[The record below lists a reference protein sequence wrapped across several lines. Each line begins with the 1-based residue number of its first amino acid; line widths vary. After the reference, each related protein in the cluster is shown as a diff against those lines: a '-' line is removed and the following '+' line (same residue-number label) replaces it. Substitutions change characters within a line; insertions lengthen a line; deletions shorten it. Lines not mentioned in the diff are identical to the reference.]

1 MITRCD
7 HCGSTFEVSAE
18 LLNSGDPSVRCGEC
32 MSLFDARANLYDEA
46 DFLRASENLKPVRKN
61 RVGDH
66 QAETVDSEYLETAE
80 TLAVEHV
87 YTAAGVVASTSNRTR
102 GSTAAPTPP
111 DFDGQPDI
119 DLARRSDRH
128 REHRV
133 DNIYPQ
139 DLEFERTVATE
150 SVHVNINPDA
160 GYRDGARSRR
170 DYHDD
175 SRSRDSHRDNTV
187 TRREAQHRQQATRE
201 REQRALQLEPERDY
215 KSQTIVEG
223 QGSRAD
229 AARSADQQQLRQ
241 VDHSRAVNKSA
252 ESKDRN
258 RSRADHKPIDESDLV
273 DDAGN
278 YARGN
283 HAFIPDDVLKK
294 SVVHRDDGR
303 RDDNLQFRSDT
314 PRFATSPRDRRSRG
328 SRSEGNGTRAS
339 TADTFANTQVKRSD
353 DYMHDRARSEGRRT
367 DRAVREQTRHDH
379 EARHI
384 RDARRTDKA
393 RHDNDTRTSAGSGV
407 RPETGNSETAR
418 SHREPEARRDAE
430 NRPYSDRS
438 DDLRSSEFQHL
449 HDRDFDELAVRDSRL
464 EVAGSSAQ
472 EMRRYQHYRPSV
484 DVAVAD
490 DVTEEPAARTGRAL
504 SIRPVLWFI
513 GLCAVI
519 CMLLFAARNVIANMN
534 LPEPLMTGFCQVTGC
549 VPAEAKKDVSQLQTM
564 RKTLFPHPE
573 IEDALVISVDVV
585 NNSVYKQPY
594 PTLAVTLLDAEGGT
608 IAERAFD
615 NADYEVVD
623 GGENGFLMPG
633 NPTRLKIEVVDTG
646 LDANELELAFE

>member
-102 GSTAAPTPP
+102 GSAAAPTTP

-139 DLEFERTVATE
+139 DIEFERTVATE

-160 GYRDGARSRR
+160 GYLDGARPRR

-175 SRSRDSHRDNTV
+175 SRSRDSHNTV

-241 VDHSRAVNKSA
+241 VDHSRGVNKSA

-273 DDAGN
+273 DDAGI

-294 SVVHRDDGR
+294 SAVHRDDGR

-328 SRSEGNGTRAS
+328 TRSEGNGTRAS
-339 TADTFANTQVKRSD
+339 TADTFANTQANGQKITCTIMLGQKVD
-353 DYMHDRARSEGRRT
+353 
-367 DRAVREQTRHDH
+367 EQTVRF
-379 EARHI
+379 AN
-384 RDARRTDKA
+384 KP
-393 RHDNDTRTSAGSGV
+393 DTIMKPGISVMPGALIKQGMTMTHGQVQAVESDLK
-407 RPETGNSETAR
+407 PETVKPRGHTASQR
-418 SHREPEARRDAE
+418 LVVTRRIGRILIVQTICIAVSF
-430 NRPYSDRS
+430 NIYMTATSMS
-438 DDLRSSEFQHL
+438 WQCGIVGWKLLVLQLR
-449 HDRDFDELAVRDSRL
+449 R
-464 EVAGSSAQ
+464 
-472 EMRRYQHYRPSV
+472 
-484 DVAVAD
+484 
-490 DVTEEPAARTGRAL
+490 
-504 SIRPVLWFI
+504 
-513 GLCAVI
+513 
-519 CMLLFAARNVIANMN
+519 
-534 LPEPLMTGFCQVTGC
+534 C
-549 VPAEAKKDVSQLQTM
+549 V
-564 RKTLFPHPE
+564 
-573 IEDALVISVDVV
+573 VIS
-585 NNSVYKQPY
+585 
-594 PTLAVTLLDAEGGT
+594 T
-608 IAERAFD
+608 IVRQ
-615 NADYEVVD
+615 
-623 GGENGFLMPG
+623 LM
-633 NPTRLKIEVVDTG
+633 
-646 LDANELELAFE
+646 